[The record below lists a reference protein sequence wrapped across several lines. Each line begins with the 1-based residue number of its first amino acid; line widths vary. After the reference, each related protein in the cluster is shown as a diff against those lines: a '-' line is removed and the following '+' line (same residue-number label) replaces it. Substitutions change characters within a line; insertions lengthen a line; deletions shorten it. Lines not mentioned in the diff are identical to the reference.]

1 MGILR
6 SQFRDAPE
14 KRVQFILYLML
25 GLLGFFV
32 MDYGNV
38 QSANRTKTLKQTLEE
53 IQFDIQAQSA
63 MIEQIPTLRKEIKMF
78 EEEYKSLQA
87 VRQQRMA
94 LLLACREQMLLDVL
108 RGESPD
114 RNPLQEFRLQEGAS
128 GGVLAQYLYRVELK
142 GSYQEMIALLRR
154 LDESPCRH
162 NISHWILT
170 AEDEDGDT
178 ISGSLFFRLY
188 RESVPK

>member
-1 MGILR
+1 
-6 SQFRDAPE
+6 
-14 KRVQFILYLML
+14 
-25 GLLGFFV
+25 
-32 MDYGNV
+32 MDFGNAR
-38 QSANRTKTLKQTLEE
+38 SANRTKSLKDTLEG
-53 IQFDIQAQSA
+53 IQSDIQAQSA
-63 MIEQIPTLRKEIKMF
+63 MIDQIPTLQKEIKTS
-78 EEEYKSLQA
+78 EEEYDRLRA
-87 VRQQRMA
+87 VRRQRMD
-94 LLLACREQMLLDVL
+94 LLLACREQMLLEVL

-154 LDESPCRH
+154 LDESPCRR

-170 AEDEDGDT
+170 TEDEDGET

-188 RESVPK
+188 RETVPK